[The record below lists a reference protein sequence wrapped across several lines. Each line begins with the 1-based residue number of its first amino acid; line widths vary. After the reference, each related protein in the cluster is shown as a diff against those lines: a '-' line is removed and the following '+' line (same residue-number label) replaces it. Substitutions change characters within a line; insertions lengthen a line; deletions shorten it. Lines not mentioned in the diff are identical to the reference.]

1 MTVALAF
8 SPPRSNAAP
17 VEFDVTAGCYLTDE
31 AGLYRTF
38 GRTAD
43 EREQLVC
50 VEDCASLEILLIP
63 LDTVLA
69 LRLVTP
75 AASS

>member
-1 MTVALAF
+1 MALAF
-8 SPPRSNAAP
+8 SPPASDLAP
-17 VEFDVTAGCYLTDE
+17 VPVDLTAGCYLTDE

-38 GRTAD
+38 GRTGD

-75 AASS
+75 PVSS

>member
-1 MTVALAF
+1 MALAF
-8 SPPRSNAAP
+8 SPPRSDAP
-17 VEFDVTAGCYLTDE
+17 LVPFDVTAGCYLTDE
-31 AGLYRTF
+31 AGLYRSF

-43 EREQLVC
+43 EQERLVC
-50 VEDCASLEILLIP
+50 LEDCASLEILLIP

-75 AASS
+75 ASSS